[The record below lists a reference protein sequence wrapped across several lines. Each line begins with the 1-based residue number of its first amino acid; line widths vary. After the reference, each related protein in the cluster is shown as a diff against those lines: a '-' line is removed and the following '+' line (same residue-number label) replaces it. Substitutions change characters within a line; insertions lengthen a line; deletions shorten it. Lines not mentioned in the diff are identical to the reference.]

1 MSIPHPSVPVDGT
14 IWTRAFWKAAAE
26 RSIRTA
32 AISAA
37 LVLVGD
43 AFESLQVNAFAIDWW
58 RMLGFALGGALLSLL
73 LSIGANARTGQ
84 GPSFGQEVARPQPP
98 RRALPPDEQ
107 TKKVWEL

>member
-1 MSIPHPSVPVDGT
+1 MVLNHPDVPVDGT
-14 IWTRAFWKAAAE
+14 IWTKAFWKAAAE

-43 AFESLQVNAFAIDWW
+43 AFESLQVNAFAVDWW

-73 LSIGANARTGQ
+73 LSVGANARTGQ
-84 GPSFGQEVARPQPP
+84 GPSFGQEVARPPA
-98 RRALPPDEQ
+98 RRALTEPEEIP
-107 TKKVWEL
+107 